1 MYLQGTI
8 NQNMYTLQTRHRY
21 VHFKNLTVVYLTKTN
36 TIFHFQQNC
45 NVHRGKTAGINRR
58 CKKPLLL
65 SNNSLQMSRTVY
77 HKNVL

>member
-1 MYLQGTI
+1 
-8 NQNMYTLQTRHRY
+8 MYTLQTRHLY
-21 VHFKNLTVVYLTKTN
+21 VHLKNLTVVYPTKTN

-45 NVHRGKTAGINRR
+45 NVYRGKKARINRR

-65 SNNSLQMSRTVY
+65 SNNSLEMSLTVY